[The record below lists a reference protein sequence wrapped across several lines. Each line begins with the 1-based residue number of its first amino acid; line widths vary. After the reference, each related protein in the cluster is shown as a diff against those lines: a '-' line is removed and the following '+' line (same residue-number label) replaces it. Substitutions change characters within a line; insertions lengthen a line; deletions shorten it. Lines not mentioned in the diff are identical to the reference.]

1 MRMIAL
7 PLVLALALSLSA
19 CKQSQTKKAATD
31 PAQTKSAAASQSLD
45 LQSTG
50 DPAKDAERERFKAQ
64 KQIVVNSL
72 NDVLEE
78 LQSQGIEIRKTPK
91 KPAWRLIVPAYAQ
104 ITDQAKR
111 EAEATKLASDFKAK
125 IETIMQKKIQV
136 EVYADDKETTRLNP

>member
-19 CKQSQTKKAATD
+19 CKQGQTKKDANA
-31 PAQTKSAAASQSLD
+31 PAQTAAASQSLD

-50 DPAKDAERERFKAQ
+50 DPAKDAERERFKAK
-64 KQIVVNSL
+64 KQIVINSL

-104 ITDQAKR
+104 ITDQTKR
-111 EAEATKLASDFKAK
+111 EAEATKLASDFRAK
-125 IETIMQKKIQV
+125 IETIMQKKVQV